1 MKLHFEPNLD
11 YQHTAIESVCDLFR
25 GQETCRTEFTVTRDA
40 TAAQYTLAFHES
52 DLGIGNRLHLLPDE
66 ILANLSDIQIRN
78 GLRPSASL
86 ASGDFTVEM
95 ETGTGKTYVYLR
107 SIFELNRRYGFTKFV
122 IVVPSVAIK
131 EGVYK
136 TLQITEEHFRSL
148 YANVP
153 FEYFLYDSSK
163 LGQVRNFATSPQIQ
177 IMVVTVG
184 AINKKDV
191 NNLYKDTEKTGGE
204 KPIDLIKATR
214 PILIVDE
221 PQSVDGGLEGQGK
234 RALGE
239 MKPLCTLR
247 YSAKDT
253 LDKLFAEDAN
263 YQFPLGQ
270 LSLNKSIAVKVNG
283 DRFFSKHI
291 AIVGSTGSGKSC
303 TVARI
308 LHDVVGIA
316 VNKNNNLGKQNN
328 SHVVIF
334 DIHDEYSAAFALPK
348 DEAFTLNRLDIDTL
362 SLPYWLMN
370 SEELE
375 SMFIE
380 SNEENS
386 HNQVSQFKLAVILNK
401 ERHNPTIKDMTYDT
415 PVYFSIEEVYR
426 YIENM
431 NREIIGRLDGENRPK
446 LADGTLV
453 DDRKNHYFEKLC
465 TFVPQ
470 STANATK
477 ATNGPFNGEFNRF
490 TSRLQTKL
498 ADKRLRF
505 LLHPSKAAGIPFLT
519 GDFEEIMKQFLG
531 YLNKANITIVDL
543 SGIPF
548 EVLSITVSLVSRLIF
563 DFCFHY
569 SKMRH
574 EIDALNDVPVMIVC
588 EEAHNYIPQRD
599 DAAYRSSR
607 KSLERVAKEG
617 RKYGLSLMVVSQR
630 PSEVSE
636 TIFAQC
642 NNFLALRLT
651 NNADQ
656 NYVRRLFPD
665 NSNGIT
671 DILPNLAPGE
681 CVVVGDAV
689 LLPAVV
695 QMPLPN
701 PEPHSQSVR
710 VHQEWKEQWR
720 DVTFADV
727 IGRWRKE

>member
-1 MKLHFEPNLD
+1 MSTNSIGQVLSCSPDAIVVLIDDLKVFEENK
-11 YQHTAIESVCDLFR
+11 TALQVGRYLRI
-25 GQETCRTEFTVTRDA
+25 
-40 TAAQYTLAFHES
+40 AQ
-52 DLGIGNRLHLLPDE
+52 GN
-66 ILANLSDIQIRN
+66 N
-78 GLRPSASL
+78 
-86 ASGDFTVEM
+86 DFTVAAIRNVR
-95 ETGTGKTYVYLR
+95 G
-107 SIFELNRRYGFTKFV
+107 V
-122 IVVPSVAIK
+122 I
-131 EGVYK
+131 
-136 TLQITEEHFRSL
+136 
-148 YANVP
+148 
-153 FEYFLYDSSK
+153 
-163 LGQVRNFATSPQIQ
+163 GQ
-177 IMVVTVG
+177 
-184 AINKKDV
+184 
-191 NNLYKDTEKTGGE
+191 DTEGRPKWHFHIECQAVGTLVDDKTFE
-204 KPIDLIKATR
+204 RASVLLPVPT
-214 PILIVDE
+214 E
-221 PQSVDGGLEGQGK
+221 PAFPAD
-234 RALGE
+234 
-239 MKPLCTLR
+239 
-247 YSAKDT
+247 KDT

-270 LSLNKSIAVKVNG
+270 LSLNKATAMKIHG

-316 VNKNNNLGKQNN
+316 DEKNSNIGKQNN

-334 DIHDEYSAAFALPK
+334 DIHDEYTAAFTLEK
-348 DEAFTLNRLDIDTL
+348 EQNFTLNRLDIDTL
-362 SLPYWLMN
+362 QLPYWLMN

-380 SNEENS
+380 SNEQNS
-386 HNQVSQFKLAVILNK
+386 HNQVSQFKQAVILNK
-401 ERHNPTIKDMTYDT
+401 EKNNPGIKEMTYDT
-415 PVYFSIEEVYR
+415 PVYFSIQEVYQ

-431 NREIIGRLDGENRPK
+431 NREVIGRLENENQPK

-453 DDRKNHYFEKLC
+453 ANRRVYFDGAKS
-465 TFVPQ
+465 FVTT
-470 STANATK
+470 STAKANK

-490 TSRLQTKL
+490 VSRLETKL

-505 LLHPSKAAGIPFLT
+505 LLHPGKPDGTPFNT
-519 GDFEEIMKQFLG
+519 QDFEKIMKQFVG
-531 YLNKANITIVDL
+531 YLKKANITIVDL

-569 SKMRH
+569 SKLRH
-574 EIDALNDVPVMIVC
+574 EKDALNDVPFMIVC
-588 EEAHNYIPQRD
+588 EEAHNYIPDKD

-651 NNADQ
+651 NNTDQ

-665 NSNGIT
+665 NSSGIT
-671 DILPNLAPGE
+671 EILPNLAPGE

-689 LLPAVV
+689 LLPAVI
-695 QMPLPN
+695 QMPLPK
-701 PEPHSQSVR
+701 PEPHSQSVC
-710 VHQEWKEQWR
+710 VHKEWKEPWR

-727 IGRWRKE
+727 ISRWRKE

>member
-1 MKLHFEPNLD
+1 MSTNSIGQVLSCSPEAIVVLIDELKVFEE
-11 YQHTAIESVCDLFR
+11 HK
-25 GQETCRTEFTVTRDA
+25 
-40 TAAQYTLAFHES
+40 AALQVGRYLRIS
-52 DLGIGNRLHLLPDE
+52 QGN
-66 ILANLSDIQIRN
+66 N
-78 GLRPSASL
+78 
-86 ASGDFTVEM
+86 DFTVA
-95 ETGTGKTYVYLR
+95 
-107 SIFELNRRYGFTKFV
+107 
-122 IVVPSVAIK
+122 AI
-131 EGVYK
+131 
-136 TLQITEEHFRSL
+136 R
-148 YANVP
+148 NVRGI
-153 FEYFLYDSSK
+153 
-163 LGQVRNFATSPQIQ
+163 LGQDREEKSKWQFHIECQA
-177 IMVVTVG
+177 VG
-184 AINKKDV
+184 TLVDGETFERASVLLPVPTEPAFPAD
-191 NNLYKDTEKTGGE
+191 KDT
-204 KPIDLIKATR
+204 I
-214 PILIVDE
+214 
-221 PQSVDGGLEGQGK
+221 
-234 RALGE
+234 
-239 MKPLCTLR
+239 
-247 YSAKDT
+247 
-253 LDKLFAEDAN
+253 DKLFAEDAD

-270 LSLNKSIAVKVNG
+270 LSLNKATAMKIHG

-316 VNKNNNLGKQNN
+316 DEKNSNIGKQNN

-334 DIHDEYSAAFALPK
+334 DIHDEYTAAFTLEK
-348 DEAFTLNRLDIDTL
+348 KQAFTLNRLDIDSL
-362 SLPYWLMN
+362 QLPYWLMN

-380 SNEENS
+380 SNEQNS
-386 HNQVSQFKLAVILNK
+386 HNQVSQFKQAVILNK
-401 ERHNPTIKDMTYDT
+401 ERHNQGIKEMTYDT
-415 PVYFSIEEVYR
+415 PVYFSIDEVYR

-431 NREIIGRLDGENRPK
+431 NREVIGRLTAENKPK
-446 LADGTLV
+446 LEDGTLV
-453 DDRKNHYFEKLC
+453 EDRKDHYFDQQC
-465 TFVPQ
+465 TFVAQ
-470 STANATK
+470 STAAATK

-490 TSRLQTKL
+490 VSRLETKL

-505 LLHPSKAAGIPFLT
+505 LLHPAKPDGSPFKT
-519 GDFEEIMKQFLG
+519 EDFEEIMKQFVG

-569 SKMRH
+569 SKLRH
-574 EIDALNDVPVMIVC
+574 EKRALNDVPVMIVC
-588 EEAHNYIPQRD
+588 EEAHNYIPQKA

-665 NSNGIT
+665 NSSGIT

-689 LLPAVV
+689 LLPAVI
-695 QMPLPN
+695 QMPLPK
-701 PEPHSQSVR
+701 PEPHSQSVS
-710 VHQEWKEQWR
+710 VHKKWKEPWR

-727 IGRWRKE
+727 ISRWRKE

>member
-1 MKLHFEPNLD
+1 
-11 YQHTAIESVCDLFR
+11 V
-25 GQETCRTEFTVTRDA
+25 
-40 TAAQYTLAFHES
+40 
-52 DLGIGNRLHLLPDE
+52 LLPVPTE
-66 ILANLSDIQIRN
+66 PAF
-78 GLRPSASL
+78 A
-86 ASGDFTVEM
+86 VE
-95 ETGTGKTYVYLR
+95 
-107 SIFELNRRYGFTKFV
+107 
-122 IVVPSVAIK
+122 K
-131 EGVYK
+131 E
-136 TLQITEEHFRSL
+136 
-148 YANVP
+148 
-153 FEYFLYDSSK
+153 
-163 LGQVRNFATSPQIQ
+163 
-177 IMVVTVG
+177 
-184 AINKKDV
+184 
-191 NNLYKDTEKTGGE
+191 
-204 KPIDLIKATR
+204 
-214 PILIVDE
+214 
-221 PQSVDGGLEGQGK
+221 
-234 RALGE
+234 
-239 MKPLCTLR
+239 
-247 YSAKDT
+247 T
-253 LDKLFAEDAN
+253 LDKLFAEDAD

-270 LSLNKSIAVKVNG
+270 LSLNKSIAIKVNG
-283 DRFFSKHI
+283 DRFFSKDI
-291 AIVGSTGSGKSC
+291 AIVGSTGSGKSY

-316 VNKNNNLGKQNN
+316 AERNDNLGKQNN
-328 SHVVIF
+328 SHIVIF

-348 DEAFTLNRLDIDTL
+348 KQSFTLNRLDIDSL
-362 SLPYWLMN
+362 CLPYWLMN

-401 ERHNPTIKDMTYDT
+401 ERHNPKIKEMTYDA

-431 NREIIGRLDGENRPK
+431 NREIIGRLEGENKPK
-446 LADGTLV
+446 LASGALV
-453 DDRKNHYFEKLC
+453 DDRKAHYFDKLC

-470 STANATK
+470 STSKEAR
-477 ATNGPFNGEFNRF
+477 ATNGPFYGEFNRF
-490 TSRLQTKL
+490 VSRLETKL

-505 LLHPSKAAGIPFLT
+505 LLHPAKPDGTPFKT

-531 YLNKANITIVDL
+531 YLNKANVTIVDL

-569 SKMRH
+569 TKLRH
-574 EIDALNDVPVMIVC
+574 EMDALNNVPVMIVC

-651 NNADQ
+651 NHADQ

-665 NSNGIT
+665 NSSGIT

-695 QMPLPN
+695 QMPLPS
-701 PEPHSQSVR
+701 PEPHSKSVL
-710 VHQEWKEQWR
+710 VHQEWKELWR
-720 DVTFADV
+720 DVTFSNV
-727 IGRWRKE
+727 ISRWRKE

>member
-11 YQHTAIESVCDLFR
+11 FQLAAIESVCDLFR
-25 GQETCRTEFTVTRDA
+25 GQEICRTEFTVTRDA
-40 TAAQYTLAFHES
+40 VAAQQTLAFAQSE
-52 DLGIGNRLHLLPDE
+52 LGTGNRLQLLDDE
-66 ILANLSDIQIRN
+66 ILANLGNIQIRN

-148 YANVP
+148 YANTP

-270 LSLNKSIAVKVNG
+270 LSLNKSSAVKVNG

-316 VNKNNNLGKQNN
+316 VNKHNNLGKQNN

-334 DIHDEYSAAFALPK
+334 DIHDEYRAAFALPK
-348 DEAFTLNRLDIDTL
+348 DEAFPLNRLDIDTL
-362 SLPYWLMN
+362 S
-370 SEELE
+370 
-375 SMFIE
+375 
-380 SNEENS
+380 
-386 HNQVSQFKLAVILNK
+386 
-401 ERHNPTIKDMTYDT
+401 
-415 PVYFSIEEVYR
+415 
-426 YIENM
+426 
-431 NREIIGRLDGENRPK
+431 
-446 LADGTLV
+446 
-453 DDRKNHYFEKLC
+453 
-465 TFVPQ
+465 
-470 STANATK
+470 
-477 ATNGPFNGEFNRF
+477 
-490 TSRLQTKL
+490 
-498 ADKRLRF
+498 
-505 LLHPSKAAGIPFLT
+505 
-519 GDFEEIMKQFLG
+519 
-531 YLNKANITIVDL
+531 
-543 SGIPF
+543 
-548 EVLSITVSLVSRLIF
+548 
-563 DFCFHY
+563 
-569 SKMRH
+569 
-574 EIDALNDVPVMIVC
+574 
-588 EEAHNYIPQRD
+588 
-599 DAAYRSSR
+599 
-607 KSLERVAKEG
+607 
-617 RKYGLSLMVVSQR
+617 
-630 PSEVSE
+630 
-636 TIFAQC
+636 
-642 NNFLALRLT
+642 
-651 NNADQ
+651 
-656 NYVRRLFPD
+656 
-665 NSNGIT
+665 
-671 DILPNLAPGE
+671 
-681 CVVVGDAV
+681 
-689 LLPAVV
+689 
-695 QMPLPN
+695 
-701 PEPHSQSVR
+701 
-710 VHQEWKEQWR
+710 
-720 DVTFADV
+720 
-727 IGRWRKE
+727 